1 MSGLEPLAAL
11 GLACNIFQVV
21 SFARDVYQCSKTI
34 YEGHVPESA
43 RTLLVRKSESL
54 AKAFDDARRTAE
66 QATATTALS
75 PNDNE
80 LLKIAKDCRAA
91 ITALAD
97 EVNKLEKASSK
108 SKGKL
113 LGSVLMGAKSV
124 VRMKGSKVKE
134 LKCQLE
140 VHQSTLETRL
150 LVNIW

>member
-54 AKAFDDARRTAE
+54 AKAFDDARRSAE
-66 QATATTALS
+66 QATTAPLS
-75 PNDNE
+75 PNDYE
-80 LLKIAKDCRAA
+80 LLKIVKDCRAA
-91 ITALAD
+91 ITALAY
-97 EVNKLEKASSK
+97 EVNKLEKASPK

-113 LGSVLMGAKSV
+113 LGSVLVGAKSV